1 MVRINCY
8 SWLLTPVV
16 LLVITYI
23 NSIFYS
29 LRIMQRVISLKPI
42 SVISISPQKQK
53 RIRAHKFS
61 DFPLHS
67 PQCFPQP
74 SHNDDLSIDNDNMP
88 IFVSD
93 ELRSW
98 LICNNLEGFLKVP
111 DAPPHD
117 ELEKVASTIDLEEIT
132 EGTIQ
137 ALTRLQAGGL
147 QSVESPS
154 TETLIQYFGEY
165 SLSSK
170 AYRTQGG
177 EDPLFWEVA
186 RVLL

>member
-1 MVRINCY
+1 
-8 SWLLTPVV
+8 
-16 LLVITYI
+16 
-23 NSIFYS
+23 
-29 LRIMQRVISLKPI
+29 MQRVISLKPI

-98 LICNNLEGFLKVP
+98 LICNNLEGFLKVV
-111 DAPPHD
+111 DVEPHPHA
-117 ELEKVASTIDLEEIT
+117 EALMEEIEVSKITNKKVRTALGMRRGGFDTVKKVT
-132 EGTIQ
+132 EEG
-137 ALTRLQAGGL
+137 LRL
-147 QSVESPS
+147 
-154 TETLIQYFGEY
+154 YFSEY
-165 SLSSK
+165 LHSAK
-170 AYRTQGG
+170 AYQTQGG
-177 EDPLFWEVA
+177 RDEFFSWSCKVFI
-186 RVLL
+186 RSRFC